1 MSRKQIG
8 TYHCIYKRE
17 CVGSAAGS
25 TRLPTD
31 GAINGLPAMMGDD
44 ILLRA
49 RVGGRAVGE
58 SRKWRR
64 EEKFGRK
71 MRNCESLSLLRS
83 PTHRSS
89 LLGLITRLAIT
100 GGSAMRRVRE
110 LQKVGG
116 KTEFLTDSKLC
127 RQSGTGFRR
136 LRPLHRRPARA
147 LARHARRADR
157 RANSHAN

>member
-1 MSRKQIG
+1 MRKEAKEER
-8 TYHCIYKRE
+8 YKKLNQGE
-17 CVGSAAGS
+17 TAKITISEGV
-25 TRLPTD
+25 
-31 GAINGLPAMMGDD
+31 LPAMMGDD

-89 LLGLITRLAIT
+89 LLR
-100 GGSAMRRVRE
+100 
-110 LQKVGG
+110 
-116 KTEFLTDSKLC
+116 
-127 RQSGTGFRR
+127 
-136 LRPLHRRPARA
+136 
-147 LARHARRADR
+147 
-157 RANSHAN
+157 